1 MGPGRAVR
9 WMLVGT
15 HSPWRGHDAHVW
27 PHSAALSHPR
37 GLRSAAPGPPQGDV
51 GHGLCTESL
60 RAKAPVSLAPSLSV
74 PASLSPPLSLCPCL
88 CLPVPASV
96 SLSPPLSLCPCL
108 PRLSLSLPLFL
119 CVITTVSITHSTQS
133 LPTPGSWRIDFRRTP
148 PKFRPSSPLPGVPR
162 PQDLLSPALL
172 KLWLVALPCCA
183 VHLVGQDHL

>member
-74 PASLSPPLSLCPCL
+74 PA
-88 CLPVPASV
+88 